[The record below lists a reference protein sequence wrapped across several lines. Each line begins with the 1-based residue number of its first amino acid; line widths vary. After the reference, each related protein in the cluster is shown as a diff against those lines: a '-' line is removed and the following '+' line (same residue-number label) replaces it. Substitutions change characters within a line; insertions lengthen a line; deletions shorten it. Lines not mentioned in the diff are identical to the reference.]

1 MTRDEF
7 CSQKPFS
14 VPQDEKE
21 AFFAKTIQE
30 LTAYHRTHCKP
41 YDRICRNLSQEAPYL
56 PVSLFKLSLI
66 HIYSK
71 NVRTATDAGGAG
83 GFQADVKEDGSWL
96 GQPLSF
102 PRIQGADSCG
112 RIVAVGAGVDESRIG
127 ERAVSYTHLSSSQIG
142 MDFSIHCFRIA

>member
-56 PVSLFKLSLI
+56 PVSLFKTVDLISVPAETASLQMTSSGTSGQSVSRIFLDGETAAGQRKALCSIAGDFLGPRRLPMLILDSLSLI
-66 HIYSK
+66 HI
-71 NVRTATDAGGAG
+71 
-83 GFQADVKEDGSWL
+83 
-96 GQPLSF
+96 
-102 PRIQGADSCG
+102 
-112 RIVAVGAGVDESRIG
+112 
-127 ERAVSYTHLSSSQIG
+127 
-142 MDFSIHCFRIA
+142 